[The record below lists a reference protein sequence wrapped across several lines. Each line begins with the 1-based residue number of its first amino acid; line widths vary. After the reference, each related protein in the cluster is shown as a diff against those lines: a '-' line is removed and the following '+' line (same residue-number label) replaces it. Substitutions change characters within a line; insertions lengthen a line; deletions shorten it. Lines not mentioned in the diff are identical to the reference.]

1 MRLGI
6 ANAGDRGVTTLPRGT
21 VSPFEIQS
29 CVCPAGSSIAKD
41 VGSDRSIKII
51 LPDTGSFDVRE
62 MQSDLFVFGA

>member
-6 ANAGDRGVTTLPRGT
+6 ANAAACGVITLPRGM

-29 CVCPAGSSIAKD
+29 CVCPVASSIAED
-41 VGSDRSIKII
+41 VGSDRSIEII